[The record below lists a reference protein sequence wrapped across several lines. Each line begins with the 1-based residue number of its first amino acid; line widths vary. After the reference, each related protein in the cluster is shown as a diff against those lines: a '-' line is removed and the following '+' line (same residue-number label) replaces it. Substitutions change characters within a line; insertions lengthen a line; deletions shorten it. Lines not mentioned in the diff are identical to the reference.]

1 MTRWLRTLPSLK
13 LFKGQMMAKTVLV
26 SDIRSNG
33 SDRSRRRVT
42 MTRTVVAAM
51 ASAALMFSLAGLY
64 TGVLAREF
72 IATHVDQSLLRT
84 PPNLV
89 LVFIGYLG
97 LALLMSMLYRRVVR
111 VTRSPAWSGLR
122 FGVGAA
128 VCWLMPYSLV
138 LFGVYR
144 FPYIALPLDF
154 AWAIAE
160 QGIGGVVIGLV
171 HGKFDSKV

>member
-1 MTRWLRTLPSLK
+1 MEQLRTLPSLK
-13 LFKGQMMAKTVLV
+13 LFKEQVMAKTVLV
-26 SDIRSNG
+26 SDIPSCG
-33 SDRSRRRVT
+33 SDRSRRRMA

-51 ASAALMFSLAGLY
+51 ASAVVMFSLAGLY

-89 LVFIGYLG
+89 LVFFGYLG
-97 LALLMSMLYRRVVR
+97 LALLMSMLYRHLVHVSK
-111 VTRSPAWSGLR
+111 SPAWSGLR
-122 FGVGAA
+122 FGMVAA

-138 LFGVYR
+138 LFGVYK

-160 QGIGGVVIGLV
+160 QGIGGVVIGLI
-171 HGKFDSKV
+171 HGKFNAEV

>member
-1 MTRWLRTLPSLK
+1 
-13 LFKGQMMAKTVLV
+13 MAKTVA
-26 SDIRSNG
+26 
-33 SDRSRRRVT
+33 
-42 MTRTVVAAM
+42 AAM
-51 ASAALMFSLAGLY
+51 ACAVVMFSLAGLY

-89 LVFIGYLG
+89 LVFFGYLG
-97 LALLMSMLYRRVVR
+97 LALLMSMLYRRLVR

-122 FGVGAA
+122 FGMVAA

-171 HGKFDSKV
+171 HGKFDSEVGPEAPARR